1 MWDHIF
7 AFVMDMYRRGP
18 ETVTAAVLGV
28 LLGVLSMWQLN
39 RRATRAD
46 AELMTLKLGRAREIE
61 RELTR
66 QLELSRELELK
77 ARESGRQLINEGTLK
92 DAEIF
97 EQRLQRQRA
106 ERLAASRKRHL
117 RELSLQ
123 IRQVVDTDGRVW
135 EADVPDDVPRFVPRS
150 DRRATIV
157 AVINLKGG
165 VGKTTLSAN
174 LGATFAARGE
184 SVLAVDLDFQHSLS
198 DLCFTEQQ
206 RDDLLTQGCLIDR
219 LFESGGRTTPQLP
232 QWMAR
237 VGDSP
242 LRVVVADEGLETAE
256 ERVRAAWLL
265 KEAGGDARFLLR
277 AALHSPAVADEVDWV
292 FLDCPPRLTTA
303 AVNALCA
310 ADYVLI
316 PTILDAVSSNAV
328 PRLLQWLTR
337 LKHRDRLCPQLEL
350 LGVLANKT
358 HQLKQLTGLEATR
371 WDSLQGQCSPKWPV
385 PIHFF
390 EQFVPSKV
398 DFARAAAEARFAI
411 DQSDDIRARFLDLA
425 DEIRSRVPQLCKSA
439 T

>member
-7 AFVMDMYRRGP
+7 GFVMEMYRRGP
-18 ETVTAAVLGV
+18 ESVTAAVIGV
-28 LLGVLSMWQLN
+28 LLGALMMWQLQ
-39 RRATRAD
+39 RRAAKAD
-46 AELMTLKLGRAREIE
+46 AELATLKLGRAREIE
-61 RELTR
+61 LELTR

-77 ARESGRQLINEGTLK
+77 AREAGRRLINEGTLK

-117 RELSLQ
+117 RDLSVQ
-123 IRQVVDTDGRVW
+123 IRQVVDTDGRIW
-135 EADVPDDVPRFVPRS
+135 ESDVPGDVPRFVPRS

-174 LGATFAARGE
+174 LSGTFAARGE

-206 RDDLLTQGCLIDR
+206 RDELLRHGCLIDR
-219 LFESGGRTTPQLP
+219 LFEAGGRTTSHLP

-237 VGDSP
+237 VGDSA

-265 KEAGGDARFLLR
+265 KESGIDARFLLR
-277 AALHSPAVADEVDWV
+277 AAIHTPAVADEVDWI

-337 LKHRDRLCPQLEL
+337 LKHKDRLCPQLEL

-358 HQLKQLTGLEATR
+358 HQLKQLTAMEATR

-425 DEIRSRVPQLCKSA
+425 DEIRNRVPQLCKSA